1 MMLSPRNFL
10 HSLLRLFFSSANIP
24 TNVIYEYFQNS
35 KDPIIAKV
43 YRKFIEPERR
53 HLPLSTMAGLSR
65 LCTETKY
72 SFFCTNISAIPS
84 LKIVPCKVTEI
95 PEMSYTSA
103 GPMTISKR
111 SSYKKFLN
119 RVWIHLSVLI
129 ITINYE
135 QYYIYYTYK
144 DV

>member
-1 MMLSPRNFL
+1 MQFL
-10 HSLLRLFFSSANIP
+10 HSLLHFFFSSANIP
-24 TNVIYEYFQNS
+24 TKVIYQYFQNS

-72 SFFCTNISAIPS
+72 SFFCTNIRAIP
-84 LKIVPCKVTEI
+84 LLMDVPCKVIEI
-95 PEMSYTSA
+95 PEISYTSVSS
-103 GPMTISKR
+103 MIIMKR
-111 SSYKKFLN
+111 SPYKKILN

-129 ITINYE
+129 IIINYE
-135 QYYIYYTYK
+135 QHYICYTNK